1 MTVPSTIRKAG
12 PYNGND
18 VATSFAFSFKVFT
31 SADIAVTVADVDG
44 TETLLV
50 LDSDYSVTLN
60 GDQDASPGGSITYPL
75 SGTPLATGE
84 ALVIVGDL
92 DYGQDYDVPTGG
104 NFNPTAME
112 DALDKQAMRTQQLLE
127 INDRSMT
134 LAVTSAADVS
144 TSLPAPVA
152 SQFLGWNATAN
163 AIINYAGV
171 AGVAVSSFMEGVV
184 AAATGALARAAL
196 GITAIGDALATAASA
211 AAARN
216 AIGGAAS
223 GAVTGSGLTMST
235 ARVLLRT
242 TAGTGA
248 IEEATAAQL
257 SAFAAAATD
266 TAQGVSELATTAET
280 QTGSDAARTVTP
292 AGLRG
297 ALGLSHSFTST
308 AQTIT
313 PAGSLTLAHSMGV
326 KPRFI
331 NAWLVCTT
339 GELGFSIG
347 DEVAVSFTQESDAGS
362 DNRAMSLWR
371 DVTNINIR
379 FGSSANVFVLSRKDT
394 GVGTSATNGSWALVI
409 EALA

>member
-134 LAVTSAADVS
+134 LAVTSAAGVS

-280 QTGSDAARTVTP
+280 QTGSDGTR
-292 AGLRG
+292 
-297 ALGLSHSFTST
+297 
-308 AQTIT
+308 TIT
-313 PAGSLTLAHSMGV
+313 PAGLKGALLYSKT
-326 KPRFI
+326 
-331 NAWLVCTT
+331 
-339 GELGFSIG
+339 FSSS
-347 DEVAVSFTQESDAGS
+347 DQTVA
-362 DNRAMSLWR
+362 
-371 DVTNINIR
+371 
-379 FGSSANVFVLSRKDT
+379 FGSKVTVAHGLGAVPVFVQTFLKCATAEYNYSVGDIIPYGSMDVIGVGMTTVSADSANVVVVNT
-394 GVGTSATNGSWALVI
+394 GSNSIRINDKNTPYSISQITPGNWRWVI
-409 EALA
+409 RAMA